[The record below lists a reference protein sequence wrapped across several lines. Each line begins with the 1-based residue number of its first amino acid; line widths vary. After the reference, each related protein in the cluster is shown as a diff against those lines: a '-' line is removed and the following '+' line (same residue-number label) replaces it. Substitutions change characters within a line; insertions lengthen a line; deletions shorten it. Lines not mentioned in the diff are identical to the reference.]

1 MTGKTRRM
9 GRLFR
14 GTHSRCLMVPMDHGP
29 FMGPAKGIDRPVKI
43 TSQAVAGGAS
53 AVLVSPGFARA
64 VRDVIGSDMG
74 LALRISITAG
84 LAPEATQESPVATV
98 ETALRLDADAVA
110 ISIFFGRG
118 GETDM
123 MRYIGQMVEAAGRYD
138 MPVLVEMMPP
148 DDRLYDIDAIAHAT
162 RIGWETGA
170 DVVKTMYSGDVAEF
184 RDMAEGVP
192 VPILVAGGPAKTD
205 DTDVLLAEVQD
216 ALDAGAAGIVFGR
229 RVWGASDPETLIRKM
244 NKVIFSD

>member
-14 GTHSRCLMVPMDHGP
+14 GAQSHCLMVPMDHGP
-29 FMGPAKGIDRPVKI
+29 FMGPAKGIDRPLKI

-53 AVLVSPGFARA
+53 AILVSPGFARA
-64 VRDVIGSDMG
+64 VRDVIGPDMG

-84 LAPEATQESPVATV
+84 LGLESAQESPVAAV
-98 ETALRLDADAVA
+98 DTALRLDADAVA

-118 GETDM
+118 GETAM
-123 MRYIGQMVEAAGRYD
+123 MRYIGETMEAASRYD
-138 MPVLVEMMPP
+138 MPVVLEMMPP
-148 DDRLYDIDAIAHAT
+148 DDRLYNIDAIAHAA
-162 RIGWETGA
+162 RIGWEAGA
-170 DVVKTMYSGDVAEF
+170 DVVKTMYSGNVEEY
-184 RDMAEGVP
+184 RDMLAGVP

-205 DTDVLLAEVQD
+205 DTDVLLGEVQS
-216 ALDAGAAGIVFGR
+216 ALDAGASGIVFGR
-229 RVWGASDPETLIRKM
+229 RVWGAADPETLIRKM